1 MKHFYLNSVK
11 KFGILY
17 ALLFLTGSAF
27 AQLSGTYTIDAKSAA
42 SSTNYKTF
50 SALASDL
57 LSGTRS
63 DGGTKNGPAVSGK
76 VTVNVVSGSGPYT
89 EQVSFGAIS
98 GVSSTNTI
106 TINGNGEILE
116 FSATSSAASFTL
128 QLNGTDYMTVDNL
141 IIRAN
146 NTSMGRCVHLL
157 NQATF
162 NTISNCKLQMP
173 NFSSTSNIY
182 FYIGITNGT
191 SSTQTYANSGEN
203 NIITKNVMSSG
214 AGFGPYSGIVFMTE
228 SSGTTVRKNTFSD
241 NKIADFFYYG
251 IWTYYAFQQTITGNE
266 IWNSGAR
273 TGVKYGMYNYC
284 YFKGGDYTI
293 ENNYIH
299 DLGGST
305 TMYGIYHYAYYGS
318 GSGDLKINK
327 NRVILTNQPTSTY
340 GIYVYGYSSTITGF
354 YENNDNYI
362 QLEKSS
368 TGSNSYYYGIYAFSA
383 YYLTS
388 FKSCVVDRNTI
399 RIKSYGGYGIY
410 LYNYYNSSQS
420 ARSSINNNIVDFQ
433 SDGYFYGIFAYCYFN
448 NQLTDISY
456 NTTIGR
462 PFSSTATSFGNDY
475 HMYVYYVDGLMY
487 NNNIVDLDNGGTN
500 YGIYDY
506 YSTGPYSNNN
516 LFTGNAGASF
526 NPGAKNGSIVS
537 DLATFKTTMGDQNV
551 MAINPVFTNL
561 AAGDYKPTSFNFV
574 NKATPISFITTDNA
588 NVKRN
593 STAPDVGALEYYIDV
608 EVANVAL
615 ANTNVC
621 GGYKENITVTLKN
634 NNTMDIVNV
643 PLAFDVN
650 GVRKVSEVCPITI
663 GAGKSADFTFKTPT
677 EFNFP
682 GVSTLNVY
690 LDGTDDNTG
699 NNLISKT
706 VNVTPSP
713 YGGSLAE
720 NTSFPGYFRQG
731 GSGGSTSNPDVTIPN
746 LKITYDIN
754 NPTNNPTST
763 FGTDWTMTG
772 EYRTSGGMTIT
783 SGVSLSG
790 PSGSTLGTIEF
801 TPSTSLMDSM
811 VFIGARVTNTSTK
824 CDSVFGRWVYIPHVP
839 VVDFEFKPV
848 CDGDV
853 IEFKNLTTIAK
864 GNILYDWQFN
874 DPKSNEDATDVSDP
888 IYKYVTY
895 GNYNTDLTIRLA
907 AYPKF
912 EFKKTLQVVV
922 TPVPTIDFKVF
933 NACEGLAVNFA
944 NNTSLPAGIVG
955 TINYTWNFGG
965 AGSGDA
971 VTTKN
976 PKYTYSKAGGYKV
989 TLTAVSNGC
998 ASSLTKNANQ
1008 FAKPKASFTKAGNC
1022 NLEEISF
1029 TNKST
1034 ISIGNT
1040 GSTWYFGDGDI
1051 SNLSDPVHVF
1061 QGAGAKSV
1069 KLVTTSEFGCKD
1081 SATVNFNLAESPKA
1095 DFRHSDPCNL
1105 TETQFNMSGTKPAG
1119 VNSIFEWNFN
1129 GEGTSSNENPKY
1141 LFNNVGMKDI
1151 TLIVRS
1157 ANGCSDM
1164 ITKSFPVKLQA
1175 KANFIA
1181 NDVCEGDEVSFTNKS
1196 FVAAGDLQYEWR
1208 LGDGNTSN
1216 KTSPKHAYAASGGSK
1231 TFLVTL
1237 VANVPGGC
1245 SDSVTLP
1252 VNVNAKANAAFTAQ
1266 TSGRTVKF
1274 SQTTT
1279 DPSNTYN
1286 WRFGDGGS
1294 AQTINPSHEYYNIDK
1309 GTFQACLGIINSAGC
1324 LSEKCETVTINL
1336 VSVEDISANG
1346 LNVYPNPSAGKLT
1359 VRISNFS
1366 NSTTLEVFN
1375 LLGERMNANMAEV
1388 GTGVFS
1394 IDLSHVAN
1402 GIYMV
1407 QVKDGNM
1414 VSTQRVT
1421 ISH

>member
-1 MKHFYLNSVK
+1 MNLFYRNSLAR
-11 KFGILY
+11 KFGFLV
-17 ALLFLTGSAF
+17 AFGLFSSGAF
-27 AQLSGTYTIDAKSAA
+27 AALSGTYTIDGKSAA

-50 SALASDL
+50 ESLASDL
-57 LSGTRS
+57 LSGTRA
-63 DGGTKNGPAVSGK
+63 DGGTVNGPAVSGK

-106 TINGNGEILE
+106 TINGNAEVLQ
-116 FSATSSAASFTL
+116 FTATSSATSYTL
-128 QLNGTDYMTVDNL
+128 QLNGTDYMTIDNL
-141 IIRAN
+141 TIVALSSSI
-146 NTSMGRCVHLL
+146 GRCVHLM
-157 NQATF
+157 NQANY
-162 NTISNCKLQMP
+162 NTVSNCRLQMP

-182 FYIGITNGT
+182 FYYGITNGT
-191 SSTQTYANSGEN
+191 SSTQTYANAGTEN
-203 NIITKNVMSSG
+203 RLHKTTMSAR
-214 AGFGPYSGIVFMTE
+214 AGGGPYSGIVVMDE
-228 SSGTTVRKNTFSD
+228 SSGTTVRKNYFTD
-241 NKIADFFYYG
+241 NTLMDWYYYG

-266 IWNSGAR
+266 IYNRASSSA
-273 TGVKYGMYNYC
+273 VKYGMYNYC

-293 ENNYIH
+293 ENNYLH
-299 DLGGST
+299 DFFGT
-305 TMYGIYHYAYYGS
+305 TTQYGIYHYAYYGT
-318 GSGDLKINK
+318 GSGNMKVNK
-327 NRVILTNQPTSTY
+327 NRVILTNQPTSTF
-340 GIYVYGYSSTITGF
+340 GIYNYAYFSTISGT
-354 YENNDNYI
+354 YECNDNYI

-368 TGSNSYYYGIYAFSA
+368 TGANAYYYGIYDFAA

-388 FKSCVVDRNTI
+388 FKQANVDRNTI
-399 RIKSYGGYGIY
+399 RIKAYAGYGIY
-410 LYNYYNSSQS
+410 SYMYYNSSMTG
-420 ARSSINNNIVDFQ
+420 RNSISNNIVDFQ
-433 SDGYFYGIFAYCYFN
+433 CDYYMYGIMAYCYYN
-448 NQLTDISY
+448 NQLTDVSY
-456 NTTIGR
+456 NTVIAR
-462 PFSSTATSFGNDY
+462 PFNANTSVGNKY
-475 HMYVYYVDGLMY
+475 LLYLYYVDGLMY
-487 NNNIVDLDNGGTN
+487 NNNVVDLDNGGTN

-516 LFTGNAGASF
+516 IFHANLGSTF
-526 NPGAKNGSIVS
+526 NSGAKNGSVVA
-537 DLATFKTTMGDQNV
+537 DLAAFKTTMGDQKA
-551 MAINPVFTNL
+551 MSINPLFTNL
-561 AAGDYKPTSFNFV
+561 TAGDYKPSSFNFV
-574 NKATPISFITTDNA
+574 NKGTPITQIKIDNA
-588 NVKRN
+588 NVTRN

-608 EVANVAL
+608 EVANVTL
-615 ANTNVC
+615 ANTTVC

-634 NNTMDIVNV
+634 NNTVDIQNV
-643 PLAFDVN
+643 PIAFTIN
-650 GVRKVSEVCPITI
+650 GVRKVSEVSTI
-663 GAGKSADFTFKTPT
+663 KIAPGKTGDFTFKTPA

-682 GVSTLNVY
+682 GTSTLDVF

-699 NNLISKT
+699 NNLITKT
-706 VNVTPSP
+706 LTVTPSP

-720 NTSFPGYFRQG
+720 SSSFPGYFRQG
-731 GSGGSTSNPDVTIPN
+731 GSGGSTSNPDVTIPA

-754 NPTNNPTST
+754 NPTNNPNST
-763 FGTDWTMTG
+763 YGSAWTMTG
-772 EYRTSGGMTIT
+772 EFKTSGGMTIT
-783 SGVSLSG
+783 SGAVLNG
-790 PSGSTLGTIEF
+790 PSGSNNGTIEF
-801 TPSTSLMDSM
+801 TPSTSLMDSF

-839 VVDFEFKPV
+839 TVDFTFKPA
-848 CDGDV
+848 CDGEV
-853 IEFKNLTTIAK
+853 IEFRNLTTIAK
-864 GNILYDWQFN
+864 GNLLYDWQFN

-888 IYKYVTY
+888 VYKYGTY
-895 GNYNTDLTIRLA
+895 GTYNTDLTIRLA

-912 EFKKTLQVVV
+912 EFKKTLQVAV
-922 TPVPTIDFKVF
+922 TPVPTIDFKVL
-933 NACEGLAVNFA
+933 NACEGLAINFA
-944 NNTSLPAGIVG
+944 NTTSLPAGVVG

-965 AGSGDA
+965 AGSGDP

-976 PKYTYSKAGGYKV
+976 PKYTYAKAGGYKV

-998 ASSLTKNANQ
+998 ASTITKNANQ
-1008 FAKPKASFTKAGNC
+1008 FAKPKASFTKTGNC

-1040 GSTWYFGDGDI
+1040 GNTWYFGDGDI

-1081 SATVNFNLAESPKA
+1081 SATVLFTLAESPKA
-1095 DFRHSDPCNL
+1095 DFKHSDPCNL
-1105 TETQFNMSGTKPAG
+1105 TETQFNMSGTKPTG

-1129 GEGTSSNENPKY
+1129 GEGTASTENPKY
-1141 LFNNVGMKDI
+1141 MFSNVGMKDI
-1151 TLIVRS
+1151 TLIIRS

-1208 LGDGNTSN
+1208 LGDGEKST
-1216 KTSPKHAYAASGGSK
+1216 KTSPKHAYAATGSSK

-1237 VANVPGGC
+1237 VANVLNGC

-1294 AQTINPSHEYYNIDK
+1294 AQSINPSHEYYNIDK
-1309 GTFQACLGIINSAGC
+1309 GTFQACLGIINNAGC

-1346 LNVYPNPSAGKLT
+1346 LNVYPNPSKGQVFVSFDQAVNNGT
-1359 VRISNFS
+1359 V
-1366 NSTTLEVFN
+1366 EVYN
-1375 LLGERMNANMAEV
+1375 LLGEVVYNVSAF
-1388 GTGVFS
+1388 TGNKVELNL
-1394 IDLSHVAN
+1394 DGLSEGVYIIRLNEN
-1402 GIYMV
+1402 GA
-1407 QVKDGNM
+1407 
-1414 VSTQRVT
+1414 VSSQRFVLT
-1421 ISH
+1421 K